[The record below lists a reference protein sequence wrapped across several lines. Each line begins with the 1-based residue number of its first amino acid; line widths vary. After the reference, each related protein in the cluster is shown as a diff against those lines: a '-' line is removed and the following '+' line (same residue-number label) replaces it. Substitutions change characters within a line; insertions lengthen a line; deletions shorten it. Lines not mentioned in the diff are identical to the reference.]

1 MSEEYSVSLQKA
13 IEKLANIRGL
23 TLSEEQLQS
32 CSIEIA
38 KALWEAS
45 SQLQTTK
52 AKKEA
57 KQLSLMMQDLSGKA
71 FTTYLSDR
79 CFRSSSGSK
88 IIDECI
94 YLLRTF
100 GIPKYFSPYKRLQLL
115 VFSYIAPIFPKLSA
129 SFLEYAIRKEAQN
142 VVLFGTSSALARK
155 ISQRKKE
162 GALLNVNHLG
172 EAILGEKECQR
183 RLSVYIHDLESTDV
197 ECISVK
203 ISTLYSQ
210 IHLLDQV
217 GTMQVLKERLRQL
230 YRAAMKGGKEFKFIN
245 LDMEEHKDLRLT
257 KDLFMQVLSEEEF
270 LSLSAGIALQ
280 AYLPVS
286 FSIQREITQWAQT
299 RIKNGGAPVKIRLVK
314 GANLAMEK
322 VEASLRKWPQAPYLS
337 KEEVDANYKKMVRY
351 GCEPS
356 HLEAVHL
363 GIASHNVFDIAH
375 ALVLGS
381 MHKVESYI
389 QFEMLEGMA
398 DSLRKALQ
406 KLAGSVLL
414 YAPTATKE
422 DFSSA
427 IAYLIRRLDENTGAD
442 NFLRCSFGL
451 SVNSSDWEK
460 EEKKFQIAC
469 NIAKAASEKD
479 RRVQNR
485 FDPPSPLSIE
495 DPFENEPDTDF
506 SLEAN
511 QVWAQ
516 QIAKEWEN
524 KEFEIIPC
532 VIQGQTQTFI
542 ATAEGIDPS
551 SNKPCYRYCLADS
564 LAIEQA
570 IVCAK
575 EEEKSWSL
583 ITEKERGKLLSSIA
597 QKLRE
602 RRNDLIGAMMRD
614 GGKTIVEADPEVS
627 EAIDFAEY
635 YLRSMQQ
642 LYSFEDIQ
650 WQPKG
655 TILVTPPWNFPIS
668 IPAGGI
674 LAALAMGNCVIF
686 KPAPEAVLCGFELVK
701 VFWEAGISQ
710 KVLQFVTCA
719 DEPEGSL
726 LIKDP
731 RINAVILTGAT
742 ETARLFMKMRPS
754 LTLSAETGG
763 KNALIITALSDR
775 DLAIKDLV
783 QSAFGHAGQK
793 CSAASLGILE
803 AEVYDDPRFLEQ
815 LKDAT
820 ESLHVGSVW
829 DLSVKVPPVIREP
842 KEQLL
847 RALTTLEE
855 GESWLVKP
863 KQDPD
868 NPHIWSPGI
877 KMGVSAGSF
886 LHQTEC
892 FGPVLA
898 LMRAK
903 DLTHAIELANSTP
916 YGLTSG
922 IHSLDEREINYWL
935 QHIEAG
941 NLYANRSITGAI
953 VQRQSFGGCKAS
965 SFGLALK
972 AGGPN
977 YLLCCANA
985 KQVALPM
992 QRSSPLKEAEK
1003 LMELC
1008 YDKRFS
1014 AEEMGL
1020 WYASSCSYAYF
1031 SKKLIQEYDVRYP
1044 ANLVDTVLGQ
1054 DNVLYYTPR
1063 KRLACRIQNQDTLCT
1078 ILQLLSAVLSV
1089 GVSIDISFDRRQ
1101 VVFDR
1106 FSKEAFPSLRF
1117 IQESEEAFLGRL
1129 SEYERIRMIS
1139 SPSGALQNIAAERGC
1154 FLDIGE
1160 PLANGRFELIR
1171 YMREVSLSYD
1181 YHRYGNLGIRE
1192 EK

>member
-1 MSEEYSVSLQKA
+1 MAEEYSVCLQKA
-13 IEKLANIRGL
+13 IEKLASLRGL
-23 TLSEEQLQS
+23 ALSEEQIES
-32 CSIEIA
+32 SSIEIA
-38 KALWEAS
+38 KALWNAS
-45 SQLQTTK
+45 SELQTTK

-57 KQLSLMMQDLSGKA
+57 KQLSLMMKDLSGKA

-88 IIDECI
+88 IIDECL
-94 YLLRTF
+94 YLLDTF

-115 VFSYIAPIFPKLSA
+115 VFSYIAAIFPKLS
-129 SFLEYAIRKEAQN
+129 SVFLEYAIRKETQN

-172 EAILGEKECQR
+172 EAILGEKECLR
-183 RLSVYIHDLESTDV
+183 RLAVYIHDLESTDV

-210 IHLLDQV
+210 IHLLDEA

-230 YRAAMKGGKEFKFIN
+230 YRAAMKGNKPSKFVN
-245 LDMEEHKDLRLT
+245 LDMEEYKDLHLT

-270 LSLSAGIALQ
+270 LPLSAGIALQ

-286 FSIQREITQWAQT
+286 FSIQKEITEWAQV
-299 RIKNGGAPVKIRLVK
+299 RIKRGGAPVKIRLVK

-322 VEASLRKWPQAPYLS
+322 VEASVRKWPQAPYLS

-351 GCEPS
+351 GSQPS
-356 HLEAVHL
+356 HLEAVRL

-375 ALVLGS
+375 ALVLGAI
-381 MHKVESYI
+381 HKVESCI

-398 DSLRKALQ
+398 DSLRIALQ

-451 SVNSSDWEK
+451 SVNSCDWQK

-469 NIAKAASEKD
+469 QSATAASEKD

-485 FDPPSPLSIE
+485 FDPPSPLSPK
-495 DPFENEPDTDF
+495 DPFQNEADTDF
-506 SLEAN
+506 SLQAN
-511 QVWAQ
+511 QLWAQ
-516 QIAKEWEN
+516 QIAKEWEH

-532 VIQGQTQTFI
+532 VIQGEKQTFT

-551 SNKPCYRYCLADS
+551 SNRACYRYCLADS
-564 LAIEQA
+564 SAIEQA
-570 IVCAK
+570 IASAK

-583 ITEKERGKLLSSIA
+583 VTEKQRAELFANIA

-602 RRNDLIGAMMRD
+602 HRKDLIGAMMRD
-614 GGKTIVEADPEVS
+614 GGKTILEADPEVS

-642 LYSFEDIQ
+642 LYSFEDIE

-655 TILVTPPWNFPIS
+655 TILVTPPWNFPVS

-686 KPAPEAVLCGFELVK
+686 KPAPEAVLCGFELAK
-701 VFWEAGISQ
+701 VFWEAGISK

-754 LTLSAETGG
+754 LALSAETGG

-815 LKDAT
+815 LKDAV

-829 DLSVKVPPVIREP
+829 DLSTKVPPVIREP
-842 KEQLL
+842 KEELL

-855 GESWLVKP
+855 GETWLVKP
-863 KQDPD
+863 KQDLN
-868 NPHIWSPGI
+868 NPHLWSPGV
-877 KMGVSAGSF
+877 KMGVSSGSF

-903 DLTHAIELANSTP
+903 DLPHAIDLANSTC

-935 QHIEAG
+935 RHIQAG

-953 VQRQSFGGCKAS
+953 VQRQPFGGCKAS
-965 SFGLALK
+965 SFGPSLK

-977 YLLCCANA
+977 YLLCCTNL
-985 KQVALPM
+985 KQVGLPI
-992 QRSSPLKEAEK
+992 QRSSPFKEAQK
-1003 LMELC
+1003 IMELC

-1031 SKKLIQEYDVRYP
+1031 SNKMIQHYDVRYP
-1044 ANLVDTVLGQ
+1044 DNLVDAVLGQ

-1063 KRLACRIQNQDTLCT
+1063 KRLALRVQNEDSLCS
-1078 ILQLLSAVLSV
+1078 ILQVLSAA
-1089 GVSIDISFDRRQ
+1089 VSAYVCIDISFDRGQ
-1101 VVFDR
+1101 ILFDQR
-1106 FSKEAFPSLRF
+1106 WKEVFPSLQF
-1117 IQESEEAFLGRL
+1117 IQETEQDFLSRITD
-1129 SEYERIRMIS
+1129 YERIRMIS
-1139 SPSGALQNIAAERGC
+1139 FPSEALQNRAAEEGC

-1171 YMREVSLSYD
+1171 YIREVSLSYD

-1192 EK
+1192 N